1 MLDQKT
7 FLQGIN
13 YLKANYINW
22 SFDLNNELMLK
33 VWYKKFSNLEPNIF
47 MGLVEKYTDIVKYA
61 PNSPA
66 DLLEL
71 LTTQLSQK
79 ELDADEAW
87 QFIIDLYEK
96 YYYSSEKIL
105 KELEDKPALLKTFK
119 AYRNNWRFDFYTMQA
134 FKKSYE
140 NNLKRE
146 IENKKSLLTGSNIYF
161 LN

>member
-22 SFDLNNELMLK
+22 NFDLNNELMLK
-33 VWYKKFSNLEPNIF
+33 VWYKKFSQLEPSIF

-71 LTTQLSQK
+71 LTTQLTQK

-87 QFIIDLYEK
+87 QLILDLYEQ
-96 YYYSSEKIL
+96 YYYSSDKIL
-105 KELEDKPALLKTFK
+105 SELEDKPALLKTYK
-119 AYRNNWRFDFYTMQA
+119 AYYNNFSFDFYTMQA

-140 NNLKRE
+140 KNLKRQ
-146 IENKKSLLTGSNIYF
+146 IDNQKSLLTGSNIYF

>member
-47 MGLVEKYTDIVKYA
+47 MGLVEKYTDVVKYA

-71 LTTQLSQK
+71 LTTQLTQK

-87 QFIIDLYEK
+87 QLILDLQEK
-96 YYYSSEKIL
+96 YYYSSDKML
-105 KELEDKPALLKTFK
+105 SELEQYPALLKTFK
-119 AYRNNWRFDFYTMQA
+119 AYRIDSFDFYTMQA

-140 NNLKRE
+140 KNLKRE
-146 IENKKSLLTGSNIYF
+146 IETKRSVLTGSNIYF

>member
-22 SFDLNNELMLK
+22 NFDLNNELMLK
-33 VWYKKFSNLEPNIF
+33 VWFKKFSNLEPHIF
-47 MGLVEKYTDIVKYA
+47 MGLVEKYTDVVRYP

-71 LTTQLSQK
+71 LTTQLTQK

-87 QFIIDLYEK
+87 QLILDLHKK
-96 YYYSSEKIL
+96 YYYSSDEIL
-105 KELEDKPALLKTFK
+105 NILEDKPALLKTYK
-119 AYRNNWRFDFYTMQA
+119 LYRVNNYDFYTMQA

-140 NNLKRE
+140 KNLKRE
-146 IENKKSLLTGSNIYF
+146 IENKRSLLTGSNIYF